1 MARFFQ
7 YLREFIQIETE
18 MDLMKIRQRAIK
30 LFRSQIKTIF
40 MKKNFTLALLVIL
53 VAVASCSFTNK
64 SFENDDKDKLLLDLI
79 TYVLERGHYEPKD
92 LNDSFSSNVFDDF
105 IDILDPTKRY
115 FVASDIRDFEK
126 YRFMIDDEIRNTEIT
141 FFNVVYQRLMKRMG
155 EAKEIYKE
163 VLSEPF
169 DYSIAETIN
178 IDYKDQA
185 FATNKK
191 QLKERWRK
199 QLKYNTLGIFDNKVE
214 NRIAEAKQDENTGKA
229 TATLTLNSFP
239 GTIDKVTLEEESR
252 ENTQNTLDE
261 FFDFIDDL
269 ERKDW
274 FVQYINTIVDEFDPH
289 TFYFAPDDKEKFDI
303 GMSGKFE
310 GIGARLQKKPEGARV
325 MEIISGGPVWREQ
338 SLEVGDEILK
348 VGQDGEEPI
357 DIVGMRLDDAIKL
370 IKGPKGTVVDLTVR
384 KVDGTVEEV
393 SITRDVVQLEES
405 FAKSATVKKEDSK
418 YGLIHLPKFYVDFED
433 YTERNAATD
442 VAKEV
447 ERLKQEGVEGIVL
460 DLRDNGGGSLKTVVE
475 MAGLFI
481 KDGPIVQVR
490 SSGQRKE
497 VHEDKDE
504 RIQWDGPLV
513 ILVNEL
519 SASASEILAAAMQD
533 YKRAVVIGSKQTF
546 GKGTVQNVIPL
557 DNIVRSN
564 EHGDL
569 GAIKLTTQ
577 KFYRINGGSTQ
588 LEGVK
593 SDIVVPDRY
602 SYIDLGERDQ
612 ENPLGWDK
620 ITPANYKIWDGYIDF
635 ETTVSNSKKRMAD
648 NEYIKLIE
656 ENAKWLKE
664 QQDETIISLSYDA
677 YKKRENQAKKRSDHF
692 KSLQEYDSQLTFQS
706 LRYETELFTK
716 DSILREKRDRWHKN
730 LAKDIYVDEAVNVL
744 RDLQLN
750 NIKSAERKLASVKG

>member
-1 MARFFQ
+1 
-7 YLREFIQIETE
+7 
-18 MDLMKIRQRAIK
+18 
-30 LFRSQIKTIF
+30 
-40 MKKNFTLALLVIL
+40 MKKNFVLALLGVL

-92 LNDSFSSNVFDDF
+92 LDDSFSSNVFDDF
-105 IDILDPTKRY
+105 IDVIDPTKRY
-115 FVASDIRDFEK
+115 FLESDLKDFEK
-126 YRFMIDDEIRNTEIT
+126 YRFMLDDEIRNTDIT
-141 FFNVVYQRLMKRMG
+141 FFNVVYDRLMVRMD

-163 VLSEPF
+163 VLAEPF
-169 DYSIAETIN
+169 DYTLDEN
-178 IDYKDQA
+178 IDIDYAEQE
-185 FATNKK
+185 FATSKK
-191 QLKERWRK
+191 ELKERWRK
-199 QLKYNTLGIFDNKVE
+199 QLKYNTLAGFQTKIENKWRDGIST
-214 NRIAEAKQDENTGKA
+214 TGA
-229 TATLTLNSFP
+229 DDQASADVAIPEFNEIPTS
-239 GTIDKVTLEEESR
+239 IDKALTEEEAR
-252 ENTQNTLDE
+252 ENTRTNLDE
-261 FFDFIDDL
+261 FFDFIGDL

-274 FVQYINTIVDEFDPH
+274 FVQYLNTIVEEFDPH
-289 TFYFAPDDKEKFDI
+289 TFYFAPEEKEKFDI

-310 GIGARLQKKPEGARV
+310 GIGARLQKKPEGAKIV
-325 MEIISGGPVWREQ
+325 EIISGGPVWRDQ
-338 SLEVGDEILK
+338 TLEVGDEILK
-348 VGQDGEEPI
+348 VGQEGEEPI

-370 IKGPKGTVVDLTVR
+370 IKGPKGSIVDLTVR
-384 KVDGTVEEV
+384 KVDGTIETI
-393 SITRDVVQLEES
+393 SITRDVVELEES
-405 FAKSATVKKEDSK
+405 YAKSATIDAGEEKF
-418 YGLIHLPKFYVDFED
+418 GLINLPKFYIDFDD

-442 VAKEV
+442 VAKEID
-447 ERLKQEGVEGIVL
+447 RLKEAGAEGLIL

-533 YKRAVVIGSKQTF
+533 YKRAVIIGSKQTF

-557 DNIVRSN
+557 DNIVRGN

-612 ENPLGWDK
+612 QNPLGWDK
-620 ITPANYKIWDGYIDF
+620 ITPADYKVWDGYIDF
-635 ETTVSNSKKRMAD
+635 ETAVSNSKKRLE
-648 NEYIKLIE
+648 NNPQIELIE
-656 ENAKWLKE
+656 ESAKWLKE
-664 QQDETIISLSYDA
+664 QQDDNVISLNYDSYVG
-677 YKKRENQAKKRSDHF
+677 KQEEAKKRSEKF
-692 KSLQEYDSQLTFQS
+692 KSLRDYDSKLSFGS
-706 LRYETELFTK
+706 LKYETELFTQ
-716 DSILREKRDRWHKN
+716 DSVLRERRDRWHKD
-730 LAKDIYVDEAVNVL
+730 LARDIYVEEAVNVL
-744 RDLQLN
+744 KDLHLN
-750 NIKSAERKLASVKG
+750 NIKNQERKLVSVKG